1 MSDNVD
7 ALMMQIQEHIDSGK
21 KFGRLRMVDPQLL
34 QDLLESVRAALPNTI
49 DRAKEIVAKRS
60 DILDSARKD
69 AESTKNDAR
78 QRAAETEAT
87 ANARVQEVLQRA
99 KEHVL
104 QMRAQ
109 GDQIVE
115 DARREAE
122 RLVEEHVIVAAARE
136 QAEQMQR
143 QAREAAKQL
152 EDDSRQQSEET
163 IGQAQDYSRE
173 LLKRTEDWG
182 KQYTDG
188 VRSVVEGIVDETE
201 EILANALTDVRGT
214 KKRLQSGMSK
224 AAEPPE
230 FYGPQAPDLF

>member
-60 DILDSARKD
+60 DILDSARRD
-69 AESTKNDAR
+69 AESTMNDAR
-78 QRAAETEAT
+78 QRAAENEAT

-99 KEHVL
+99 KEHVV

-115 DARREAE
+115 DAHREAE
-122 RLVEEHVIVAAARE
+122 RLVEEHTIVVTARE
-136 QAEQMQR
+136 QSEQMLR
-143 QAREAAKQL
+143 QARDAAEQIEA
-152 EDDSRQQSEET
+152 ESRRQSEE
-163 IGQAQDYSRE
+163 IVGQAQDYSRG
-173 LLKRTEDWG
+173 LLQRTEEWG

-188 VRSVVEGIVDETE
+188 VRAVVEEIVNETE
-201 EILANALTDVRGT
+201 EILANSLTEVRGT
-214 KKRLQSGMSK
+214 KKRLQVGMTK

-230 FYGPQAPDLF
+230 FYAPQEPDLF